1 MNAKSILRSAALIA
15 FLLILIA
22 NLAGADAAFAGGDEG
37 RIHWKLVMDSQVK
50 LDGKPPLAWNIYL
63 PEKPQKKN
71 NWVLILLGHRY
82 LAIDYK
88 SKLVYQVLPADLKAQ
103 GTDFESGD
111 LFTSDRL
118 VPSAAW
124 TIRDVGP
131 TELIR
136 FTLNDYGREVEVH
149 LRHTPDLRH
158 FY

>member
-1 MNAKSILRSAALIA
+1 MNAKSISRWAAHLAI
-15 FLLILIA
+15 LLILATTFGGA
-22 NLAGADAAFAGGDEG
+22 NVAFAGGEDG
-37 RIHWKLVMDSQVK
+37 RVHWKLVMDSQVK
-50 LDGKPPLAWNIYL
+50 LDGKPPLAWNIYV
-63 PEKPQKKN
+63 PEKPQKKT

-88 SKLVYQVLPADLKAQ
+88 AKLVYQVHPSDLKAQ

-111 LFTSDRL
+111 LFTNDRL
-118 VPSAAW
+118 VPSGAW

-131 TELIR
+131 AERIS
-136 FTLNDYGREVEVH
+136 FTLNDYGREVEVL